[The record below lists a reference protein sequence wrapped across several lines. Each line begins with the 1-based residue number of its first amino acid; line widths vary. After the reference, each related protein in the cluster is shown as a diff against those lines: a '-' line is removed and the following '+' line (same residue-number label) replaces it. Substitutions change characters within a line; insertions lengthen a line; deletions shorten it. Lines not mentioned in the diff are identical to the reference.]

1 MKTCSKCRESKPLF
15 DFYKDKSKKDG
26 KTAYCKPCSS
36 DKRMSAYY
44 ADPEAEKAKMRERF
58 KANPEKY
65 KNYTL
70 KSSYGITLEDYNK
83 MFSEQEG
90 CCKICNT
97 HQTQLKR
104 KLFVDHCHTTG
115 AVRGLLCQP
124 CNTLLGQAKD
134 DVEILNNAIS
144 YLQGSK

>member
-1 MKTCSKCRESKPLF
+1 MKNCSKCKQSKPLF

-26 KTAYCKPCSS
+26 KTVYCKVCSS
-36 DKRMSAYY
+36 EKRMKAYH
-44 ADPEAEKAKMRERF
+44 ANSEVEKQKMRERF
-58 KANPEKY
+58 KANPDRSKEY
-65 KNYTL
+65 AL
-70 KSSYGITLEDYNK
+70 KRSYGITLTDYNQ
-83 MFSEQEG
+83 MFTEQEG

-104 KLFVDHCHTTG
+104 KLFVDHCHETG

-134 DVEILNNAIS
+134 DITILQNAIA
-144 YLQGSK
+144 YLRN

>member
-1 MKTCSKCRESKPLF
+1 MYTCSKCKEDKPLF

-26 KTAYCKPCSS
+26 KTSYCKPCSL
-36 DKRMSAYY
+36 DKRMKAYSSNT
-44 ADPEAEKAKMRERF
+44 EAEKLKMRGRS
-58 KANPEKY
+58 KANPDKY
-65 KNYTL
+65 KNYSL
-70 KSSYGITLEDYNK
+70 RYSYGITLEEYNQ
-83 MFSEQEG
+83 MFIEQEG

-97 HQTQLKR
+97 HQSALKR

-134 DVEILNNAIS
+134 DVEILKNAIS
-144 YLQGSK
+144 YLQNR

>member
-1 MKTCSKCRESKPLF
+1 MKNCPKCNQTKPLF

-26 KTAYCKPCSS
+26 KTAYCKFCSS
-36 DKRMSAYY
+36 EKRMKVYCSN
-44 ADPEAEKAKMRERF
+44 PEDEKQKMRERF
-58 KANPEKY
+58 KANPDKY
-65 KNYTL
+65 KEYAL
-70 KSSYGITLEDYNK
+70 KYSYGITLEEYNQ
-83 MFSEQEG
+83 MFTAQKG

-115 AVRGLLCQP
+115 KVRGLLCQP

-134 DVEILNNAIS
+134 DLTILQQAIK
-144 YLQGSK
+144 YLEETK